1 MSSADFLRLV
11 AVPIFAMSAWR
22 DYRTRRVPGHYWYP
36 LYGLGLIL
44 ILWETVTVSP
54 SERSL
59 YLIRVAIS
67 LGFIIP
73 LSYGFWYFGL
83 FGAADRKAFIALA
96 IVFPIFPTF
105 AIGSLE
111 FPIVETIV
119 GVFSLTILTDAV
131 LVGITYPFL
140 TAIRN
145 AIKGHFAPVM
155 FLAYPVTWDELPTAH
170 GKLFETPS
178 GFTHNGLDLDAL
190 RMYLR
195 WRDLTLEEL
204 RENPEEYRD
213 PASLPENPH
222 PPTDGA
228 VMRTDGGLDDPWGA
242 SVFAEEIGTPYG
254 TTPTKLRAGIE
265 ILTDQNQVWIS
276 PGIPFL
282 VPVFIGLL
290 VALTYGDLLFTLLT
304 ALGLT

>member
-1 MSSADFLRLV
+1 MSTADLLRLV
-11 AVPIFAMSAWR
+11 AIPLFGMAAIR

-36 LYGLGLIL
+36 LYALGLFL
-44 ILWETVTVSP
+44 VVWEAATVRP
-54 SERSL
+54 PERSL

-73 LSYGFWYFGL
+73 LAYGFWYFGF
-83 FGAADRKAFIALA
+83 FGAADRKAFITLA
-96 IVFPIFPTF
+96 ILFPTF
-105 AIGSLE
+105 PTYALAGLE
-111 FPIVETIV
+111 FPVVQTTL

-131 LVGITYPFL
+131 LVGLTYPVV

-145 AIKGHFAPVM
+145 ATTGHIAPVM
-155 FLAYPVTWDELPTAH
+155 FLAIPVAWNDLPRAH

-178 GFTHNGLDLDAL
+178 GFTHDGLDLDAL

-195 WRDLTLEEL
+195 WRDLTLEDL

-213 PASLPENPH
+213 PASLPEHPN

-228 VMRTDGGLDDPWGA
+228 VKRPDGGLDDPWGA
-242 SVFAEEIGTPYG
+242 SLFADEIGHPYG
-254 TTPTKLRAGIE
+254 TTPVQLRAGLE
-265 ILTDQNQVWIS
+265 VLTHRDEVWIS

-282 VPVFIGLL
+282 IPVFVGLL
-290 VALTYGDLLFTLLT
+290 VAITYGDLLFTLLG
-304 ALGLT
+304 ALGLL

>member
-1 MSSADFLRLV
+1 MSTADLLRLI
-11 AVPIFAMSAWR
+11 AVPIFGMAAWL

-36 LYGLGLIL
+36 LYALGLIL
-44 ILWETVTVSP
+44 ILWEAATVRP
-54 SERSL
+54 PERAL

-96 IVFPIFPTF
+96 IAFPTF
-105 AIGSLE
+105 PTYAIGGLE
-111 FPIVETIV
+111 LPIVETTV

-131 LVGITYPFL
+131 LVGITYPVV

-145 AIKGHFAPVM
+145 ASHGHISPVM
-155 FLAYPVTWDELPTAH
+155 FLAFPVSWDELPTAH

-178 GFTHNGLDLDAL
+178 GFTHDGLDLDAL

-195 WRDLTLEEL
+195 WRDLTLREL
-204 RENPEEYRD
+204 REKPEEYRN
-213 PASLPENPH
+213 PASLPDNPS

-242 SVFAEEIGTPYG
+242 NVFSKEIGHPYG
-254 TTPTKLRAGIE
+254 TTPAQLRAGLE
-265 ILTDQNQVWIS
+265 VLSDRDQVWIS

-282 VPVFIGLL
+282 VPVIMGLL
-290 VALTYGDLLFTLLT
+290 VAITYGDLLFTLLA